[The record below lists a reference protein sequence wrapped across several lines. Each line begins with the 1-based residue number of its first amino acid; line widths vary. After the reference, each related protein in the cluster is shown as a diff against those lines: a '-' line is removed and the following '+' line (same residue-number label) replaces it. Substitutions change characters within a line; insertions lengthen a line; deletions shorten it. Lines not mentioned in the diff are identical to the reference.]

1 MVKRV
6 LMIAFHYPPVHGS
19 SGVQRTLTFSRYLPQ
34 YGWQPIILT
43 AHPRAYQAVNDG
55 QLRDIPES
63 VVVKRAFALDTARHL
78 AFRGAYPGFLA
89 VPDRWISWW
98 LGAVPA
104 GMALIRRYRPHV
116 IWSTFPTASAHLIG
130 LTLQRLSGLPWIAD
144 FRDSMTDEE
153 YPADPLRRRVFR
165 WIERRTIAR
174 CRHAV
179 FTTPGAARMYAE
191 RYPEVPATRWAK
203 IENGYD
209 EDNFRALERSA
220 PARPR
225 TQGKIVLLHS
235 GLLYPSERDPRA
247 FFAALEELNRTG
259 EISETGL
266 KIVLRASGNEDY
278 FRELVRAHGLQGI
291 VFLEPAIS
299 YREALAEMMNA
310 DGLLIFQAANCNHQ
324 IPAKLYEY
332 LRTRRPI
339 FALTDPVGDTAQ
351 LLANAG
357 IDTLSPLDS
366 KSAIM
371 RGLRDFLERLRHG
384 RAPLAND
391 AIIASYTRESR
402 TKELAK
408 LLDPLA

>member
-1 MVKRV
+1 
-6 LMIAFHYPPVHGS
+6 MIAFHYPPVQGS

-34 YGWQPIILT
+34 QGWQPIILT
-43 AHPRAYQAVNDG
+43 VHPRAYQAVSDG

-63 VVVKRAFALDTARHL
+63 VTIKRTFALDTARHL
-78 AFRGAYPGFLA
+78 AFRGTYPGFLA

-98 LGAVPA
+98 LSAVPA
-104 GMALIRRYRPHV
+104 GMALIRRYRPNA
-116 IWSTFPTASAHLIG
+116 IWSTYPIASAHLIG

-144 FRDSMTDEE
+144 FRDSMTEDE
-153 YPADPLRRRVFR
+153 YPVDPLTRRVYR

-191 RYPEVPATRWAK
+191 RYPEAPATRWAK

-209 EDNFRALERSA
+209 EGNFRTLERGT
-220 PARPR
+220 PVWQR
-225 TQGKIVLLHS
+225 TDGKIILLHS

-247 FFAALEELNRTG
+247 FFAALEELNRAG
-259 EISETGL
+259 EISEAGL

-278 FRELVRAHGLQGI
+278 YRELVRAHGLQGI

-299 YREALAEMMNA
+299 YHGALEEMTSA
-310 DGLLIFQAANCNHQ
+310 DGLLIFQASSCNHQ
-324 IPAKLYEY
+324 IPAKVYEY
-332 LRTRRPI
+332 LRARRPI

-351 LLANAG
+351 LLVDAG
-357 IDTLSPLDS
+357 IDTLCPLDS
-366 KSAIM
+366 KAAIM
-371 RGLRDFLERLRHG
+371 QGLRDFLERLRHG

-402 TKELAK
+402 TKELVK

>member
-19 SGVQRTLTFSRYLPQ
+19 SGVQRTLAFSRYLPQ
-34 YGWQPIILT
+34 FGWQPIILT

-63 VVVKRAFALDTARHL
+63 VVIKRAFALDATRHL

-89 VPDRWISWW
+89 VPDRWASWW

-104 GMALIRRYRPHV
+104 GMALIRRYRPSV

-130 LTLQRLSGLPWIAD
+130 LTLQRLSGLPWVAD
-144 FRDSMTDEE
+144 FRDSMIDEG

-165 WIERRTIAR
+165 WIERRTIVR

-179 FTTPGAARMYAE
+179 FTTPGAVRMYAE
-191 RYPEVPATRWAK
+191 RYPEAPAARWVK

-209 EDNFRALERSA
+209 EDNFRTLGRDL
-220 PARPR
+220 PAGPR
-225 TQGKIVLLHS
+225 TQDKMVLLHS
-235 GLLYPSERDPRA
+235 GLLYASERDPRA
-247 FFAALEELNRTG
+247 FFAALDELRRAG
-259 EISETGL
+259 EISESGL
-266 KIVLRASGNEDY
+266 RIVLRASGNENNY
-278 FRELVRAHGLQGI
+278 RELVRSHGLQDI
-291 VFLEPAIS
+291 VFLEPAIP
-299 YREALAEMMNA
+299 YREALREMMEA

-324 IPAKLYEY
+324 IPAKAYEY
-332 LRTRRPI
+332 MRARRPI
-339 FALTDPVGDTAQ
+339 FALTDPAGDTAR
-351 LLANAG
+351 LLMDAG

-366 KSAIM
+366 KDAIM
-371 RGLRDFLERLRHG
+371 QGLRDFLARLRHG

-391 AIIASYTRESR
+391 AAIASYTRESR
-402 TKELAK
+402 TQEFAK

>member
-1 MVKRV
+1 
-6 LMIAFHYPPVHGS
+6 MIAFHYPPVHGS

-63 VVVKRAFALDTARHL
+63 VVIKRAFALDTARHL

-89 VPDRWISWW
+89 MPDRWASWW

-104 GMALIRRYRPHV
+104 GMALIRRYRPSV
-116 IWSTFPTASAHLIG
+116 IWSTYPIASAHLIG

-144 FRDSMTDEE
+144 FRDSMTEE
-153 YPADPLRRRVFR
+153 DYPADPLTRRVFR

-179 FTTPGAARMYAE
+179 FTTPGAVRMYAE
-191 RYPEVPATRWAK
+191 RYPEAPATRWVK

-209 EDNFRALERSA
+209 EDNFRTLGRGL
-220 PARPR
+220 PAGPR
-225 TQGKIVLLHS
+225 TQDKIVLLHS
-235 GLLYPSERDPRA
+235 GLLYPAERDPRA
-247 FFAALEELNRTG
+247 FFAALEDLNRAG
-259 EISETGL
+259 EISEAGL
-266 KIVLRASGNEDY
+266 KIVLRASGNEVHY
-278 FRELVRAHGLQGI
+278 RELVRAHGLQGI

-299 YREALAEMMNA
+299 YREALEEIMNA

-324 IPAKLYEY
+324 IPAKAYEY
-332 LRTRRPI
+332 LRARRPI
-339 FALTDPVGDTAQ
+339 FALTDPIGDTAR
-351 LLANAG
+351 LLAEAG

-366 KSAIM
+366 KAAIM
-371 RGLRDFLERLRHG
+371 RGLRDFLERLRQG

-391 AIIASYTRESR
+391 AMIGSYTRESR
-402 TKELAK
+402 TQELVK